1 MSVLQIAMVAVEG
14 TAYHFDRPYGYRIPA
29 TLAGRA
35 LPGARVTVPF
45 GRGNRT
51 RRGILL
57 ELVQGEAPKAL
68 MAVLDPEPLI
78 QPGMLGLAAWIKAQ
92 TFCTLYEALRLM
104 LPPGLDADIDT
115 VYALNPEMPA
125 DAYSLLDGDEKRMV
139 TLLQKGALSR
149 RRLLGAL
156 GLDDGCE
163 IPGELVG
170 RGLLLAGEDVRDH
183 SGGASVRV
191 VRLKAPKEEALALLD
206 GGRLTPKQKNALRA
220 LLDAGEA
227 TVKEIGYF
235 SGASAS
241 VIGALVKKGVFEYA
255 RRRVFRRPVPT
266 PAPGGEPKPEL
277 SPAQRDACE
286 RLWARCRSGEAGA
299 TLLYGVT
306 GSGKTLVFLE
316 LIEHLRAE
324 GKGVIVLVPEISLTP
339 QTVARFTGRFGADV
353 AVLHS
358 GLSTG
363 ERFDEWQRVRGGGA
377 HIVVG
382 TRSAVFAPVHDLGL
396 IIIDEEQEHTYK
408 SESSPRYHARDVAR
422 YRCARSGAQ
431 LLLASATPCVETFFA
446 ANSGRYALIRLD
458 ERYGDAQL
466 PQVITVDMK
475 RELAAGNNTPV
486 SRLLLR
492 ELQRN
497 IERGEQSILL
507 LNRRGYNTFAYCADC
522 GRVMTCPNC
531 SIALTY
537 HDDNERLMCHYC
549 GHSENAAHTCPACG
563 SRHMRYSGSGTQRAE
578 DTLAK
583 LLPQARIL
591 RMDTDTTSAR
601 FSHEKILRRFAQE
614 KYDILIGT
622 QMVAKGLDFPNVTL
636 AGILSADQTLYM
648 DDFRAGERTFSLLTQ
663 VIGRSGRGRLSGRA
677 IIQTG
682 TPENEVIRLAS
693 QQDYDAFYASEIGL
707 RRTLLYPP
715 FCDICEIGFSGPDE
729 EKVRDLARRFYGR
742 LKEEALR
749 RPEMPIRL
757 MLPSPASIC
766 RLGGRTRYKILFKCK
781 NDRNLRTLV
790 SGLLCEFGA
799 DRANRSCVVFADIN
813 PLSVL

>member
-1 MSVLQIAMVAVEG
+1 MSALQTAMVAVEG
-14 TAYHFDRPYGYRIPA
+14 TAYHFDKPYGYRIPA
-29 TLAGRA
+29 PLAPKA
-35 LPGARVTVPF
+35 VPGVRVTVPF

-57 ELVQGEAPKAL
+57 ELTEGDAPKSL
-68 MAVLDPEPLI
+68 LGVLDSEPLI
-78 QPGMLGLAAWIKAQ
+78 SPEMLGLAAWIRAQ

-115 VYALNPEMPA
+115 VYELDPGMPA
-125 DAYSLLDGDEKRMV
+125 DAYSLLSGDELRIVDM
-139 TLLQKGALSR
+139 LRKGPASR

-156 GLDDGCE
+156 GLDEACAV
-163 IPGELVG
+163 PGELAQ
-170 RGLLLAGEDVRDH
+170 RGLLMAGEDVHDH
-183 SGGASVRV
+183 SGEASVRV
-191 VRLKAPKEEALALLD
+191 VRLKASGEEALALLD
-206 GGRLTPKQKNALRA
+206 GGKLTPRQKNALRA

-241 VIGALVKKGVFEYA
+241 VVGALVKKGVFEYA
-255 RRRVFRRPVPT
+255 RRRIFRRPVPV
-266 PAPGGEPKPEL
+266 PSAGEPKPEL
-277 SPAQRDACE
+277 SPSQREACDSLLE
-286 RLWARCRSGEAGA
+286 RCRSGEAGA

-324 GKGVIVLVPEISLTP
+324 GRGVIVLVPEISLTP
-339 QTVARFTGRFGADV
+339 QAVARFTGRFGADV

-358 GLSTG
+358 GLSSG

-396 IIIDEEQEHTYK
+396 IIIDEEQEYTYK

-446 ANSGRYALIRLD
+446 ANSGRYAIIRLD

-466 PQVITVDMK
+466 PRVITVDMK
-475 RELAAGNNTPV
+475 QELAAGNDTPV

-492 ELQRN
+492 ELSQN

-537 HDDNERLMCHYC
+537 HADNDRLMCHYC
-549 GHSENAAHTCPACG
+549 GHSENVAHVCPACG
-563 SRHMRYSGSGTQRAE
+563 SRHMRYSGAGTQRAE

-601 FSHEKILRRFAQE
+601 FSHEKILRRFSQE

-663 VIGRSGRGRLSGRA
+663 VIGRSGRGSLSGRA
-677 IIQTG
+677 VIQTG
-682 TPENEVIRLAS
+682 TPENEVVRLAS
-693 QQDYDAFYASEIGL
+693 RQDYDAFYASEIEL
-707 RRTLLYPP
+707 RRALLYPP

-729 EKVRDLARRFYGR
+729 AKVRELSRQFYGR

-766 RLGGRTRYKILFKCK
+766 RLGGRYRYKILFKCK

-799 DRANRSCVVFADIN
+799 DRRNRSCAVFADIN